1 MSGQLG
7 TLRTGILTLI
17 TLVRFLSSVRSDVNS
32 EVGSVLKDFP
42 AVSAGVVP
50 LDVLQGLDT
59 AFLGNLSE

>member
-1 MSGQLG
+1 MPGELAALG
-7 TLRTGILTLI
+7 TGVFTDVTF
-17 TLVRFLSSVRSDVNS
+17 VRFFSSVRSDVNS